1 MIPAAITNIL
11 SYLLMAS
18 KFPTLRRTGPDKHT
32 APSEQLNLSVL
43 NCRVRLTRQEK
54 SEAAFDVLTVEICGS
69 IHAPGDACFAVV
81 RISITDVTDGID
93 KAEPVHSR
101 VGQLHIKDSPVFLY
115 NADLGRL
122 PNADSTLPEWIAV
135 AKINPDR
142 LLFPRKGKRNLRFNI
157 SILSRESDEELA
169 CSSCIFTYEN
179 TAFGHMDLQENNRRA
194 KILAAALA
202 FAVSAADKKLYNCE
216 VELIK
221 DWVRNNINV
230 SQTSNK
236 TMRKLE
242 KALNKTVIFFRDGN
256 QIDIYKICKEIVEI
270 APAADRYDILEF
282 CLRVSQANGVAATEE
297 LALLKKLAG
306 WLEVDMNRFRSM
318 MEKILPAEMHEVK
331 DAEFIL
337 GVASDMGKDEA
348 CRCLNKE
355 YRKWN
360 ARVTNSDA
368 QVQDQAEHMLNFI
381 TEVRSRYVG

>member
-1 MIPAAITNIL
+1 L
-11 SYLLMAS
+11 
-18 KFPTLRRTGPDKHT
+18 TG
-32 APSEQLNLSVL
+32 
-43 NCRVRLTRQEK
+43 QEK
-54 SEAAFDVLTVEICGS
+54 SETAFDALTVEICGS

-93 KAEPVHSR
+93 KAGPVHSR
-101 VGQLHIKDSPVFLY
+101 VGQWQIKDSPVFLY
-115 NADLGRL
+115 NADLGKL
-122 PNADSTLPEWIAV
+122 PNADNTLPEWIAV
-135 AKINPDR
+135 AEINPDW
-142 LLFPRKGKRNLRFNI
+142 LLFPRKGKRNLRFSI
-157 SILSRESDEELA
+157 SILSRESGEEFA

-179 TAFGHMDLQENNRRA
+179 AAFGYMDLQENSRRA
-194 KILAAALA
+194 RILAAALA

-221 DWVRNNINV
+221 DWAINNIDV

-236 TMRKLE
+236 AMRKLE
-242 KALNKTVIFFRDGN
+242 KALSKTVTFFRDGN
-256 QIDIYKICKEIVEI
+256 QLDTYKICKEIVEI
-270 APAADRYDILEF
+270 APIADRYDILEL

-318 MEKILPAEMHEVK
+318 VEKILPVGMHEVK
-331 DAEFIL
+331 DTEFIL

-348 CRCLNKE
+348 CQCLNKQ

-368 QVQDQAEHMLNFI
+368 QVQDQAEDMLNFI
-381 TEVRSRYVG
+381 TEVRSRYVRQNA